1 MSETASE
8 TRKKRE
14 YTALR
19 WSLGQTLAD
28 LNVLSEALANAHK
41 LIGTAS
47 EMVSQDREQ
56 LKAIKA
62 YLDEGSSFDYAA
74 SPWDS
79 DGDSRDEAGKT
90 ER

>member
-1 MSETASE
+1 VSETASE

-28 LNVLSEALANAHK
+28 LNVLGEALANAHK
-41 LIGTAS
+41 LLGTAS
-47 EMVSQDREQ
+47 EMVSQDRKQ

-62 YLDEGSSFDYAA
+62 YLDEGSPVDDAA